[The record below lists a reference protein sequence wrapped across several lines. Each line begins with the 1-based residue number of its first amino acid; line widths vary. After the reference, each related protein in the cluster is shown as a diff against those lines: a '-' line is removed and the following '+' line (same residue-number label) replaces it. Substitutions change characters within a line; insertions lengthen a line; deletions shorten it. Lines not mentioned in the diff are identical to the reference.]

1 MKHKLLKTLFIGL
14 TVCSM
19 FFMSNMLTQDDL
31 GDFYKEANKLIESGV
46 SKEEMAG
53 IITHTAF
60 YVGWPKGWAVF
71 NLAKEV
77 YKD

>member
-1 MKHKLLKTLFIGL
+1 M
-14 TVCSM
+14 V
-19 FFMSNMLTQDDL
+19 
-31 GDFYKEANKLIESGV
+31 
-46 SKEEMAG
+46 G

-77 YKD
+77 YGIEE